1 MVKNSPARIST
12 STPSTATTSPY
23 DFRTPASR
31 TPAGC
36 AKASTARSSEISSR
50 SDTGSARLSRV
61 GRGQQPRG
69 AVTRLRLAFTAA
81 QFQAAA
87 GALPRAVP
95 PLHRRAAAQAALDG
109 LGPRLHADEPSGRSR
124 RLALRLGGGCVQEA
138 LDLLD
143 ALDLAR
149 LRDEVVDQLGRVD
162 LAAEHDL
169 AVLGV
174 DVDLALRHVG
184 LAEDLGLDLA
194 SEGDVVRLG
203 LRLLAQVRRLLLERV
218 RLRDGALD
226 RPLAVAPDEPAE
238 AVRSELTA
246 APAGVRV
253 AEVREGGSEP
263 AQPEGARRSG
273 PPTPPPPT

>member
-36 AKASTARSSEISSR
+36 AKASTASSSEMSSR
-50 SDTGSARLSRV
+50 SDTGSPRLSRV
-61 GRGQQPRG
+61 GRGRQARG
-69 AVTRLRLAFTAA
+69 AVTGLRLAFTAA

-95 PLHRRAAAQAALDG
+95 PLHHRAAAQAALDG

-143 ALDLAR
+143 ALNLAR
-149 LRDEVVDQLGRVD
+149 LRGEVVDQLGRVG
-162 LAAEHDL
+162 LAAERGL
-169 AVLGV
+169 GVLGS
-174 DVDLALRHVG
+174 DVDLALRRVG
-184 LAEDLGLDLA
+184 LAEGLGLGLA
-194 SEGDVVRLG
+194 SGGDVGRLG
-203 LRLLAQVRRLLLERV
+203 LRLPARVCRLLVGRV
-218 RLRDGALD
+218 GLR
-226 RPLAVAPDEPAE
+226 
-238 AVRSELTA
+238 
-246 APAGVRV
+246 
-253 AEVREGGSEP
+253 
-263 AQPEGARRSG
+263 
-273 PPTPPPPT
+273 